1 MGKKKK
7 RRWTASNLTGGPKL
21 RVEPFRHDALQAQ
34 TGAHERDADEG
45 QRVRQDGETVD
56 RHAGLPAFP
65 YRDGGCHGK
74 QGLRE
79 CAAYQPE
86 SGTGPNAVSNPAQ
99 RGTGVER
106 DERGQR
112 LLINAAEDG
121 ITTSQHAS
129 EDTRDGDGQL

>member
-1 MGKKKK
+1 MDGL
-7 RRWTASNLTGGPKL
+7 TAGPKL

-34 TGAHERDADEG
+34 TGTHERDAHER

-56 RHAGLPAFP
+56 RHAGLLALP

-79 CAAYQPE
+79 GAAHQPE
-86 SGTGPNAVSNPAQ
+86 SGARPDTVSNPAQ

-121 ITTSQHAS
+121 IATAQHAC
-129 EDTRDGDGQL
+129 EETRDGDGQL

>member
-1 MGKKKK
+1 MGKKKEGG
-7 RRWTASNLTGGPKL
+7 RRASRLTGGPKL
-21 RVEPFRHDALQAQ
+21 GVEPFRHDALQAQ
-34 TGAHERDADEG
+34 TGTHERDAHEG

-65 YRDGGCHGK
+65 YRDGGGYGK

-106 DERGQR
+106 DERG
-112 LLINAAEDG
+112 
-121 ITTSQHAS
+121 
-129 EDTRDGDGQL
+129 